1 MVYVCL
7 LSATFSCSNDD
18 TPAPIDVPTLQGTI
32 TFGDSRGALL
42 DITEEDMTKAG
53 FAFGDVVSIAIEN
66 SKVIEVP
73 YYDGFY
79 CRNGE
84 MICVVYNTPLLRI
97 TVCNGSMPED
107 LSELAGHTV
116 VIKMKEK
123 GGRLDMQEAMSM
135 KYSINREDFPHL
147 SDAEYANARVVKGG
161 NIAEGKLHRCSSPYY
176 NSINRAFYVSAY
188 LESQQVKTL
197 LNLADTIKNYALS
210 DMPLYSRTLWEGV
223 A

>member
-1 MVYVCL
+1 M
-7 LSATFSCSNDD
+7 
-18 TPAPIDVPTLQGTI
+18 PTLQGTI

-97 TVCNGSMPED
+97 TVCNGSMPEE